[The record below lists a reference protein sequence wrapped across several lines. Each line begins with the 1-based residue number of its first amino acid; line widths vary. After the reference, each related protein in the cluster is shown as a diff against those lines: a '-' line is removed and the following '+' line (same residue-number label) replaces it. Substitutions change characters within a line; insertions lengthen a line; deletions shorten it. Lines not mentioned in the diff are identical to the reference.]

1 MTEWV
6 SERRIRCPFCGESM
20 TVVVDVSAGSQSYIE
35 DCEICCRPMQIST
48 QVDGHALSSI
58 EVDRGD

>member
-1 MTEWV
+1 
-6 SERRIRCPFCGESM
+6 M
-20 TVVVDVSAGSQSYIE
+20 TVVIDVSAGSQSYIE